1 MNEYLQ
7 RLLQEKSGASP
18 PIEII
23 EDIKERLCFTAIKF
37 NDEYL
42 PRQYCLPDK
51 KIINIPGTVQ
61 ISVPEL
67 LFKPALNKV
76 KSKSLHT
83 MVWSSISFDNELKR
97 EMGRNILLSG
107 GSLLFEGL
115 SERLQAELLG
125 LAPAGTDIRIL
136 FNTNKRN
143 SVWNGAQIFSSLP
156 TMEKFW
162 INKRDYS
169 EFGGSILSRK

>member
-1 MNEYLQ
+1 
-7 RLLQEKSGASP
+7 
-18 PIEII
+18 
-23 EDIKERLCFTAIKF
+23 
-37 NDEYL
+37 
-42 PRQYCLPDK
+42 
-51 KIINIPGTVQ
+51 
-61 ISVPEL
+61 
-67 LFKPALNKV
+67 
-76 KSKSLHT
+76 

-107 GSLLFEGL
+107 GSTLFEGL
-115 SERLQAELLG
+115 SERLQAELLS

>member
-23 EDIKERLCFTAIKF
+23 EDIKERLCFTAIKL
-37 NDEYL
+37 NDEYS

-51 KIINIPGTVQ
+51 KIINISGTVQ

-67 LFKPALNKV
+67 LFKPALNNV

-107 GSLLFEGL
+107 GSTLFEGL
-115 SERLQAELLG
+115 SERLQAELLS